1 MDISLILTTH
11 QAEVLRSA
19 LADYATNCDLRA
31 ERASDENAAADLRLA
46 AREAD
51 NLLRTLTLAEW
62 RE

>member
-19 LADYATNCDLRA
+19 LADYATNCDLRSA
-31 ERASDENAAADLRLA
+31 RASDENAAADLRLA

-51 NLLRTLTLAEW
+51 SLLRTLTLAEW